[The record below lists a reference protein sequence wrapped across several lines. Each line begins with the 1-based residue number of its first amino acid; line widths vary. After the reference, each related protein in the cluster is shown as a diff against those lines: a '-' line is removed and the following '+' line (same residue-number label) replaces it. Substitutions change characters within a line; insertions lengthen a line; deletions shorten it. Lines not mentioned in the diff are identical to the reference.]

1 MVFKIF
7 NTISRK
13 KELFKPLDDKKVEM
27 FVCGVTEYDYVH
39 LGHARTYAF
48 YDTLVRYLRYL
59 GYKVTYLQNV
69 TDVGHLLDTGE
80 DKIIKKAK
88 EERKDPMEIVEFF
101 MKHHLMVF
109 DKMRFL
115 RPDMLKRATLHIK
128 EIIEQVKTLIK
139 KEYAYEA
146 NGSVYFEVSK
156 FKDYG
161 KLSRRVP
168 KKLIA
173 GARVEVNPDKK
184 DPRDFALWIKA
195 PPEHI
200 LKWESPW
207 GLGYPGWHIE
217 DTAIAMKYFG
227 SQYDIHGGAIELAF
241 PHHEA
246 EIAQAEATTGIKPYV
261 KYWVHTGLLT
271 INKMKMSKSL
281 GNFIRVVDALDKDD
295 PETLRLWIASTYY
308 RKPLDYNDTDLEVAK
323 KKVEKI
329 VTTLEKIQ
337 DNLKKAKDTKP
348 LFKPKIE
355 KLRKKFFNAMNEDM
369 NTSLALTNFF
379 RIISLVNKQIGKKKF
394 SKKDLMYAKE
404 VIHELGQF
412 FQIIPPQRKV
422 KLSSKIKKMIE
433 EREVAR
439 KKKNWKKADA
449 IRDKLKKIGIIL
461 EDTTKGVKWK
471 FKKK

>member
-1 MVFKIF
+1 MVLKLF
-7 NTISRK
+7 NTMSRK
-13 KELFKPLDDKKVEM
+13 KEVFKPLDNKKVKM
-27 FVCGVTEYDYVH
+27 FVCGITEYDYVH

-69 TDVGHLLDTGE
+69 TDVGHLLETGE

-88 EERKDPMEIVEFF
+88 EERKDPMEIVKFF
-101 MKHHLMVF
+101 MNHHLTAF

-115 RPDMLKRATLHIK
+115 RPDMLKRATHHID
-128 EIIEQVKTLIK
+128 EIIEQVQTLIDK
-139 KEYAYEA
+139 GYAYVS

-161 KLSRRVP
+161 RLSSKVP
-168 KKLIA
+168 KKLIV
-173 GARVEVNPDKK
+173 GARVQVNPDKK

-207 GLGYPGWHIE
+207 SLGYPGWHIE

-227 SQYDIHGGAIELAF
+227 PQYDIHGGAIELAF

-271 INKMKMSKSL
+271 INKVKMSKSL
-281 GNFIRVVDALDKDD
+281 GNFIRIVDALDKDD
-295 PETLRLWIASTYY
+295 PETLRLWMASTHY
-308 RKPLDYNDTDLEVAK
+308 RKPLDYNDTDLEMAK

-329 VTTLEKIQ
+329 VTTLEKID
-337 DNLKKAKDTKP
+337 DNLKKTKHVKP
-348 LFKPKIE
+348 VFAPKIE
-355 KLRKKFFNAMNEDM
+355 KLRKKFFDALDDDM
-369 NTSLALTNFF
+369 NTSLALTYFF
-379 RIISLVNKQIGKKKF
+379 RIISLINKQIEKKKF
-394 SKKDLMYAKE
+394 SKKDLTYAKK
-404 VIHELGQF
+404 VINELGQF
-412 FQIIPPQRKV
+412 FQIIPEIKKQ
-422 KLSSKIKKMIE
+422 KLPSKIKKLIDRR
-433 EREVAR
+433 ERAR
-439 KKKNWKKADA
+439 KEKDWKKADE
-449 IRDKLKKIGIIL
+449 IRTKLKKMGILL
-461 EDTTKGVKWK
+461 EDTPDGVKWK
-471 FKKK
+471 FKK